1 MTAIVHKIL
10 KMACSE
16 GESSLQNEDILFP
29 EDNFDEMLEILE
41 EDDDLDVFA
50 DEVSENV
57 SKLFLLK
64 GN

>member
-1 MTAIVHKIL
+1 MTAIVHKFL

-41 EDDDLDVFA
+41 GD
-50 DEVSENV
+50 
-57 SKLFLLK
+57 
-64 GN
+64 GI